1 MEVALMSDN
10 DTSPKSRSGRFGRL
24 TDRSRD
30 DFVEERSQINDWA
43 NSRGAGVLVAIAGL
57 VVVFFV
63 LAMFKVPL

>member
-1 MEVALMSDN
+1 MSVN
-10 DTSPKSRSGRFGRL
+10 KKSSEQRGGRIGRL
-24 TDRSRD
+24 IDRSRD

-43 NSRGAGVLVAIAGL
+43 NGRGAGVLVAIAGL